1 MIQHAWVQE
10 FPGAVTVCDAQGI
23 IIGMNATAVK
33 NFEKDGGETLVGQNV
48 LDCHPEPA
56 RTKLK
61 EIMDGQKTN
70 VYTIQKG
77 GVKKLI
83 YHAPWYNEG
92 RYSGVVELSL
102 EVPFDLPHFIRE
114 G

>member
-1 MIQHAWVQE
+1 MKQHAWVQE
-10 FPGAVTVCDAQGI
+10 YPGAVTVCDAQGT

-83 YHAPWYNEG
+83 YQAPWYNEG

-114 G
+114 A